1 MYIISKQWLT
11 VNEYFKWLQKA
22 EVISL
27 FQLPNAR
34 LPGVFIIQNLGKQAL
49 KLQKRSFDNIFE
61 TFLWET
67 SSVKW
72 QTESFR

>member
-34 LPGVFIIQNLGKQAL
+34 LPGVFIIQILGKQAL
-49 KLQKRSFDNIFE
+49 KLQKGYLIH
-61 TFLWET
+61 FLNFPLKT
-67 SSVKW
+67 I
-72 QTESFR
+72 QH

>member
-11 VNEYFKWLQKA
+11 VNEYFKWLQKP

-34 LPGVFIIQNLGKQAL
+34 LPGVLIIQHLAKQGPPNY
-49 KLQKRSFDNIFE
+49 KK
-61 TFLWET
+61 FLWID
-67 SSVKW
+67 
-72 QTESFR
+72 F

>member
-22 EVISL
+22 EGISL

-34 LPGVFIIQNLGKQAL
+34 LPGVFLLLRI
-49 KLQKRSFDNIFE
+49 
-61 TFLWET
+61 
-67 SSVKW
+67 
-72 QTESFR
+72 

>member
-1 MYIISKQWLT
+1 MYVISKQWLT

-27 FQLPNAR
+27 FQLP
-34 LPGVFIIQNLGKQAL
+34 GGFIIQNIGKQDL
-49 KLQKRSFDNIFE
+49 KLQTFWYIFE

-67 SSVKW
+67 SNVKW
-72 QTESFR
+72 QTESFHAKLL